1 LAGFSVLCCSPPWC
15 VFWSHVA
22 LFACSWGWLVFI
34 VLGGDVFVCLYLDV
48 LSWFFW
54 CISLYT
60 LLFELLINFAIIKKK
75 KNYYITDDRGEQ
87 TWVTRPRPAL
97 TDMHIDKTVGFNRWS
112 GWKMKKVGLSWIPM
126 VGWGSVKHHPWE
138 PTTGRLK
145 AR

>member
-1 LAGFSVLCCSPPWC
+1 VHF
-15 VFWSHVA
+15 
-22 LFACSWGWLVFI
+22 LVSC
-34 VLGGDVFVCLYLDV
+34 GPVCLLLGLVGFLCFRRGCFCLFVSWCSLLV
-48 LSWFFW
+48 L
-54 CISLYT
+54 LMH
-60 LLFELLINFAIIKKK
+60 LFVHLVIWVANKFCHYQKK